1 MWSSFIVVY
10 SRLHGFSHSAEITT
24 KSDLTR
30 TTRNETCPLQPDNAG
45 QPLHTTGQLFTIL
58 VKEYNPSLGLEG
70 LPSGKESACT
80 AGDGDEGSTPGSG
93 RSPGGGNGTPLQYS
107 CLGNPTDRGAWRAT
121 SVGSQRVRQTHKSS
135 ELQKV

>member
-80 AGDGDEGSTPGSG
+80 AGDAQDM
-93 RSPGGGNGTPLQYS
+93 
-107 CLGNPTDRGAWRAT
+107 
-121 SVGSQRVRQTHKSS
+121 V
-135 ELQKV
+135 